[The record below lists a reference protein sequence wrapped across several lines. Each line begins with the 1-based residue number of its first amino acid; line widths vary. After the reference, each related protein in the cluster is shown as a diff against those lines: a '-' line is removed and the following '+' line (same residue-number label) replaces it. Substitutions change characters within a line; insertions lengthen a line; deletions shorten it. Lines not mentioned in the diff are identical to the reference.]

1 MIRLLTAL
9 ICRCGAGPGLLFA
22 TGMMAWLLAGP
33 VMAQGASDII
43 ARVDGQIVTTGD
55 VENYI
60 RLLTPEPGESAE
72 ALRHR
77 ARDLLLAGLV
87 VRGRLISGTDGP
99 EDSLL
104 QKLKEAQRR
113 VMLDHYVAQNST
125 RYTPTDAEIREF
137 SRQNPQMFE
146 GRASYRYVEVILREM
161 TEPHKQAL
169 RGELAGLPQGPLSM
183 AQVTDLLAR
192 LRAAR
197 LPFSALSVTRSTE
210 QLPRTFA
217 AALDRLWS
225 GHQRFTLM
233 PTAVDQRLILLIDRT
248 PDPVRV
254 EDMRDQIAEGLIR
267 QNAADQRDRIIHD
280 LAQEALKGS
289 SVGAPGP
296 AADRVTA
303 RQQAAPAPLS
313 NLRPNLRIA
322 LMAALAGA
330 ACGLAASWL
339 QAARSRFD
347 PDDEED
353 SLLQNPAAR
362 LVVTLPMMAVPLV
375 CLAFLVTYSP
385 PLADWR
391 QSMILTAAAG
401 GSGLSAGPLLHRVA
415 PRAIIMLAPLA
426 VALIVAIQIGAVLLW
441 P

>member
-1 MIRLLTAL
+1 MIKLLTAL
-9 ICRCGAGPGLLFA
+9 ICRCGVGPGLLYA
-22 TGMMAWLLAGP
+22 TGIMAWLLAAP
-33 VMAQGASDII
+33 VLAQGAPDII

-55 VENYI
+55 VENYM
-60 RLLTPEPGESAE
+60 RLLTPEPGESADS
-72 ALRHR
+72 LRQR

-87 VRGRLISGTDGP
+87 VRRRLISGSDGP

-104 QKLKEAQRR
+104 LKLKEAQRR

-125 RYTPTDAEIREF
+125 RYTPTEGDIQEF
-137 SRQNPQMFE
+137 ARQNPQMFE
-146 GRASYRYVEVILREM
+146 GRASYRYVEVILHEM

-169 RGELAGLPQGPLSM
+169 RSDLAGLPQGPLTM

-197 LPFSALSVTRSTE
+197 LSFSALSVTRSTE
-210 QLPRTFA
+210 QLPRSFS

-254 EDMRDQIAEGLIR
+254 EDMRDQIADGLIR
-267 QNAADQRDRIIHD
+267 QNAADQRDRIIRD
-280 LAQEALKGS
+280 LAHEALQGS
-289 SVGAPGP
+289 SVGIPAPT
-296 AADRVTA
+296 ADRATA
-303 RQQAAPAPLS
+303 SPQAASAPW
-313 NLRPNLRIA
+313 PNLRIA

-339 QAARSRFD
+339 QAAGSWFD

-362 LVVTLPMMAVPLV
+362 LVAALPMMAVPLV
-375 CLAFLVTYSP
+375 CLAFLLTYNP
-385 PLADWR
+385 PSADWR
-391 QSMILTAAAG
+391 QSMILMAAAG
-401 GSGLSAGPLLHRVA
+401 GAGLSVGPLLHRVA
-415 PRAIIMLAPLA
+415 PRSIIMLAPLA